1 MLRSKIEKRFWITG
15 LIALVS
21 ITGAY
26 MYNQVSKVL
35 SYTLNFVGL
44 REVKFDKSGV
54 SFKMLYEYSNK
65 ANISVTIAQQEY
77 EVYINGQYLTTLS
90 NFAPNVLEGGSKS
103 TIEINVSLTPE
114 DFKKVKLNWVQVLL
128 EPKSIEIKTIMKW
141 KIKYGIVKFPVTYP
155 YILNLK
161 QIIGWYV
168 PAIKKL

>member
-1 MLRSKIEKRFWITG
+1 MLRSKIEKRLWITG

>member
-1 MLRSKIEKRFWITG
+1 MLRTKIEKRFWITG

>member
-1 MLRSKIEKRFWITG
+1 MLRTKIEKRLWITG

-44 REVKFDKSGV
+44 REVKLDKSGV

>member
-1 MLRSKIEKRFWITG
+1 MARTKIEKRLWITG

-21 ITGAY
+21 ISGAY
-26 MYNQVSKVL
+26 LYSEVSKVL
-35 SYTLNFVGL
+35 SYTLKFVGL

-54 SFKMLYEYSNK
+54 SFKILYEYTNK
-65 ANISVTIAQQEY
+65 ANISITIAQQEY

-90 NFAPNVLEGGSKS
+90 NFAPNVLDGGKTN
-103 TIEINVSLTPE
+103 TIEINVNLTPE

-128 EPKSIEIKTIMKW
+128 DPKSVEIKTIMKW
-141 KIKYGIVKFPVTYP
+141 KIKYGFVKFPVTYP

>member
-1 MLRSKIEKRFWITG
+1 MARTKIEKRLWITG

-54 SFKMLYEYSNK
+54 SFKILYEYTNK
-65 ANISVTIAQQEY
+65 ANISVTISQQEY

-90 NFAPNVLEGGSKS
+90 NFAPNILEGGKVS

-128 EPKSIEIKTIMKW
+128 DPKSVEIKTIMKW
-141 KIKYGIVKFPVTYP
+141 KIKYGFVKFPVTYP

-168 PAIKKL
+168 PAINKL

>member
-1 MLRSKIEKRFWITG
+1 MARTKIEKRLWITG

-54 SFKMLYEYSNK
+54 SFKILYEYTNK
-65 ANISVTIAQQEY
+65 ANISVTISQQEY

-90 NFAPNVLEGGSKS
+90 NFAPNILEGGKVS
-103 TIEINVSLTPE
+103 TIDINVSLTPE

-128 EPKSIEIKTIMKW
+128 EPKSVEIKTIMKW

>member
-1 MLRSKIEKRFWITG
+1 MARTKIEKRLWITG

-54 SFKMLYEYSNK
+54 SFKILYEYTNK
-65 ANISVTIAQQEY
+65 ANISVTISQQEY

-90 NFAPNVLEGGSKS
+90 NFAPNILEGGKVS

-128 EPKSIEIKTIMKW
+128 EPKSVEIKTIMKW

>member
-1 MLRSKIEKRFWITG
+1 MVRTKIEKRLWITG
-15 LIALVS
+15 LIALVT

-35 SYTLNFVGL
+35 SYTLKFVGL

>member
-1 MLRSKIEKRFWITG
+1 MARTKIEKRLWITG

-21 ITGAY
+21 ISGAY
-26 MYNQVSKVL
+26 LYNEVSKVL
-35 SYTLNFVGL
+35 SYTLKFVGL

-54 SFKMLYEYSNK
+54 SFKILYEYTNK
-65 ANISVTIAQQEY
+65 ANISITITQQEY

-90 NFAPNVLEGGSKS
+90 NFAPNVLNGGITN
-103 TIEINVSLTPE
+103 TIEINVNLTPE

-128 EPKSIEIKTIMKW
+128 DPKSVEIKTIMKW
-141 KIKYGIVKFPVTYP
+141 KIKYGFVKFPVTYP

-168 PAIKKL
+168 PAINKL

>member
-1 MLRSKIEKRFWITG
+1 MARTKIEKRFWITG